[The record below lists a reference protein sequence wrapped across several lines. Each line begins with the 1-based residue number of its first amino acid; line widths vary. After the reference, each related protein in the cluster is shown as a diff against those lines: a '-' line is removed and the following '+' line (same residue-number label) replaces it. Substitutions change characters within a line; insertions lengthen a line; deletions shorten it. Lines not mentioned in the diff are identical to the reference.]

1 MLSGEVYEALLAR
14 LMSGELLPGQLIN
27 RRDVAAQ
34 LGTSTAPV
42 LEAMKQL
49 EFDGYLETLPRKG
62 TQVRIIS
69 EEDVIGNYILRVG
82 MECMAIRMS
91 TAAGTLSAH
100 REELFLLA
108 DEDAATYAAYGN
120 EKERWRT
127 DIAYHIALLDAAG
140 NRKLSEE
147 FRRVAMPNIFYRS
160 HFYLRQ
166 TDSVCCTDHRELTE
180 RLLASS
186 PAEAE
191 RLLRMHIIAG
201 RPQITAALGES
212 PYSGK

>member
-69 EEDVIGNYILRVG
+69 EE
-82 MECMAIRMS
+82 
-91 TAAGTLSAH
+91 
-100 REELFLLA
+100 
-108 DEDAATYAAYGN
+108 
-120 EKERWRT
+120 
-127 DIAYHIALLDAAG
+127 
-140 NRKLSEE
+140 
-147 FRRVAMPNIFYRS
+147 
-160 HFYLRQ
+160 
-166 TDSVCCTDHRELTE
+166 
-180 RLLASS
+180 RLL
-186 PAEAE
+186 EAD
-191 RLLRMHIIAG
+191 LPG
-201 RPQITAALGES
+201 
-212 PYSGK
+212 YSDYKKRVRYRILPLVW